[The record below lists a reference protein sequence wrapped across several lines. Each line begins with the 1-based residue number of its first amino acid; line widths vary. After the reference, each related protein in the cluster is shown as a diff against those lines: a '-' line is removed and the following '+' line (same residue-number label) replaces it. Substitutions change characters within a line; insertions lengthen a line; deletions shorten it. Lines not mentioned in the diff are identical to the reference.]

1 MDILYTVE
9 EKYLQ
14 AIEELNFGELPKA
27 LRYFN
32 EIIESEPNYARAYY
46 QLGCF
51 YHYQFKNYQTAGYYY
66 KKCIELEAEFPDVYE
81 HYLKLLILLKLDK
94 AIETTAEKALGVPG
108 VCKANIYENLGIYQE
123 EQLQFDKAREHYR
136 SAALA
141 SSSQNDHTLIQDHL
155 RRIEEKKNATK
166 SMTYAYQGN

>member
-14 AIEELNFGELPKA
+14 AIEELHYGELPKA
-27 LRYFN
+27 LHYFN
-32 EIIESEPNYARAYY
+32 EIIETEPGYARAYY

-81 HYLKLLILLKLDK
+81 HYLRLLILLKLDK
-94 AIETTAEKALGVPG
+94 SIETAAEKALSIPG
-108 VCKANIYENLGIYQE
+108 VCKANIYESLGVYQE
-123 EQLQFDKAREHYR
+123 EQRQFDKAKAHY
-136 SAALA
+136 SAAALA
-141 SSSQNDHTLIQDHL
+141 TSSQTDHSLIQDHL
-155 RRIEEKKNATK
+155 KRIEEKKNAAK

>member
-14 AIEELNFGELPKA
+14 AMEELNYGELPKA
-27 LRYFN
+27 LHYFN
-32 EIIESEPNYARAYY
+32 EIIISNPEYARAYY

-66 KKCIELEAEFPDVYE
+66 KKCLELEVEFPDVYE

-94 AIETTAEKALGVPG
+94 AIQHTAKKALAIPG
-108 VCKANIYENLGIYQE
+108 VSKASIYESLGFYAE
-123 EQLQFDKAREHYR
+123 EQLDFLQAKEQYKL
-136 SAALA
+136 AALA
-141 SSSQNDHTLIQDHL
+141 TASPTDHNLIQDHL
-155 RRIEEKKNATK
+155 RRIEEKTNARR